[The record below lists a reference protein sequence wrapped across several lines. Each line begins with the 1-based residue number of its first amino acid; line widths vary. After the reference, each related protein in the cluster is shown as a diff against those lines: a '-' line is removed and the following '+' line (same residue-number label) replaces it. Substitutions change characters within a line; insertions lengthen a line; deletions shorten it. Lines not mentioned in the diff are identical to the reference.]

1 MTAADGGQFLASH
14 ADRERVI
21 DALKTAFT
29 EGRLTQDELEG
40 RVAWAAGSRTYAELA
55 AVMADIPVVCA
66 AVPRPARKVRGIG
79 ALAVFGAV
87 PPVLLV
93 AAFLAD
99 SKDLAAAGLV
109 LFILDFLVAMMA
121 GMVAIGT
128 AIDSRR
134 KNRRAR
140 GQPPPRPGLSGGVRA
155 V

>member
-14 ADRERVI
+14 ADREQVI
-21 DALKTAFT
+21 DTLKTAFT

-55 AVMADIPVVCA
+55 AVVADIPVVCA
-66 AVPRPARKVRGIG
+66 AVRRPARTIRGVG
-79 ALAVFGAV
+79 ALAVFGAI

-99 SKDLAAAGLV
+99 SKDLAATGLV
-109 LFILDFLVAMMA
+109 LFLVDFLVAMMA
-121 GMVAIGT
+121 GIVAIGT
-128 AIDSRR
+128 AIDSRL

-140 GQPPPRPGLSGGVRA
+140 RQLPPQPGLSGGMRA

>member
-14 ADRERVI
+14 ADREQVI
-21 DALKTAFT
+21 DTLKVAFT

-66 AVPRPARKVRGIG
+66 AVRRPARKVRGVG

-109 LFILDFLVAMMA
+109 LFIVDFLVAMMA
-121 GMVAIGT
+121 GIVAIGT

-140 GQPPPRPGLSGGVRA
+140 GQLPPHPGLSGGVRA

>member
-1 MTAADGGQFLASH
+1 VTGADGGQFLASD

-55 AVMADIPVVCA
+55 AVMADIPVACA
-66 AVPRPARKVRGIG
+66 AAQRPARKVRGVG

-93 AAFLAD
+93 AAYLAD
-99 SKDLAAAGLV
+99 SKGLAAAGLV
-109 LFILDFLVAMMA
+109 LFFVDFLVAMMA
-121 GMVAIGT
+121 GIVAIGT
-128 AIDSRR
+128 AIDSRM

-140 GQPPPRPGLSGGVRA
+140 GQLPPRPGLSGGVRG

>member
-14 ADRERVI
+14 ADREQVI
-21 DALKTAFT
+21 YTLKAAFT

-55 AVMADIPVVCA
+55 AVIADIPVACA
-66 AVPRPARKVRGIG
+66 PVRRPARKVRGVG
-79 ALAVFGAV
+79 ALAVFGAI

-109 LFILDFLVAMMA
+109 LFLVDFLVAMMA
-121 GMVAIGT
+121 GIVAIGT
-128 AIDSRR
+128 AIDSRL

-140 GQPPPRPGLSGGVRA
+140 GQLPPQPGLSGGMRA